1 MQRRLGLVSVFY
13 SLNYARAFGIWLPHP
28 FNTINYMICW
38 GGVYP
43 SSSGGLDDA
52 TIGEIRMFAGT
63 VLPANWF
70 YCDGQLLPI
79 SSYIQLFSV
88 IGTLYGG
95 DGINNFALPDL
106 RGRSPMHEGQGPGLT
121 NRTLGTK
128 SGVE

>member
-1 MQRRLGLVSVFY
+1 MNR
-13 SLNYARAFGIWLPHP
+13 SLRPLAALLLALAALASPADAREAI
-28 FNTINYMICW
+28 
-38 GGVYP
+38 
-43 SSSGGLDDA
+43 
-52 TIGEIRMFAGT
+52 IGEIRMFAGT